1 MKRNLAIATAA
12 AAVLIGGGTASAVA
26 LAHDGDDAPASPTRA
41 QAADRDDADRAQDGT
56 DDARDDRDARD
67 DSDDR
72 DDRGDQGGRDAGD
85 DGAAS
90 DADDDSDGA
99 DDREDVAEGRALRG
113 AKVTAQEAVDAALKA
128 RPGTVV
134 AAELDADDGARA
146 LWDVDILGADGHWY
160 ELTLDG
166 DSGKVTHQGRDDED
180 HSTVSREALRG
191 AKVSAADAARGALR
205 TAPGTVTSVELGDG
219 PRPSWEVDVL
229 AKGDGDD
236 ERELAV
242 DLTSGKATWQAD
254 DDADNAD
261 DPDDAADAD
270 DRDGSDGSDDSDGPD
285 DSDA

>member
-1 MKRNLAIATAA
+1 MKRNLAIAAAA

-26 LAHDGDDAPASPTRA
+26 LTHDGDDAPASPTRA
-41 QAADRDDADRAQDGT
+41 QDDTDDADDT
-56 DDARDDRDARD
+56 PDDRDARD

-72 DDRGDQGGRDAGD
+72 DAGD
-85 DGAAS
+85 DGVAS
-90 DADDDSDGA
+90 DADDSDGA
-99 DDREDVAEGRALRG
+99 DDREDAAEGRALRG

-146 LWDVDILGADGHWY
+146 LWDVDILGSDGHWY

-166 DSGKVTHQGRDDED
+166 DTGKVTHQERDDKD
-180 HSTVSREALRG
+180 HSAASREALRG

-236 ERELAV
+236 ERELDV

-254 DDADNAD
+254 DDADNAGA
-261 DPDDAADAD
+261 PDDAADAD
-270 DRDGSDGSDDSDGPD
+270 DRDDSDGPDGSDGPD
-285 DSDA
+285 DSDASDASDA

>member
-41 QAADRDDADRAQDGT
+41 EAPDRDDADRAEG
-56 DDARDDRDARD
+56 DA
-67 DSDDR
+67 
-72 DDRGDQGGRDAGD
+72 
-85 DGAAS
+85 
-90 DADDDSDGA
+90 DDSDGA

-113 AKVTAQEAVDAALKA
+113 AEVTVREAVDAALKA

-134 AAELDADDGARA
+134 AAELDTDDGARA
-146 LWDVDILGADGHWY
+146 LWDVDILGSDGHWY

-166 DSGKVTHQGRDDED
+166 DTGKVTHQERDDED

-236 ERELAV
+236 ERELDV
-242 DLTSGKATWQAD
+242 DLTSGKATWHAD

-261 DPDDAADAD
+261 NAGDPDDAADAD

-285 DSDA
+285 DSDDSDD

>member
-41 QAADRDDADRAQDGT
+41 ADRDDADRAEGDT
-56 DDARDDRDARD
+56 DDTRDDRDARD
-67 DSDDR
+67 D
-72 DDRGDQGGRDAGD
+72 
-85 DGAAS
+85 GAAS
-90 DADDDSDGA
+90 DADDSDGA

-113 AKVTAQEAVDAALKA
+113 AEVTVREAVDAALKA

-146 LWDVDILGADGHWY
+146 LWDVDILGSDGHWY

-166 DSGKVTHQGRDDED
+166 DTGKVTHQGRDDED

-205 TAPGTVTSVELGDG
+205 TAPGTVTSVEFGDG

-236 ERELAV
+236 ERELDV
-242 DLTSGKATWQAD
+242 DLTSGKATWHAD
-254 DDADNAD
+254 DDADNAG
-261 DPDDAADAD
+261 DPDDADDAD

-285 DSDA
+285 DSDDSDA